1 MELPQEKESLSMELF
16 TIVLSF
22 VQQVSLI
29 ILVYAMALQVQCLVQ
44 HLTTLDPH
52 GLLAQSH
59 LPLKVHTQQKK
70 EETISRDQVHQI
82 VWNSIASI
90 SM

>member
-1 MELPQEKESLSMELF
+1 MELPQEKESSSMAVF

-29 ILVYAMALQVQCLVQ
+29 ILVYAMALQELSLEQP
-44 HLTTLDPH
+44 LTTLDPH
-52 GLLAQSH
+52 GLLAPSH

-70 EETISRDQVHQI
+70 EETISRDQAHQI
-82 VWNSIASI
+82 VWSSITSI